1 MSDEFLMKGKVF
13 GEHRHKLVYPL
24 IAEIKYDEIRLHVK
38 RFPQVGAPGLA
49 SYIPEHVEFLS
60 YAGKPLCNLWH
71 WADQFFAFMVEQGVH
86 NLDMGVLVNG
96 NFNDAYRWCRSST
109 GFPQEKLDKK
119 TGKIAPALDESMVKF
134 FLFDCPDST
143 LPFCTDTATVDLEDR
158 RALRKHY
165 RDGMQE
171 CGIPVET
178 PQAYT
183 IPSEA
188 GLNALF
194 AIVREEG
201 YEGLMVKSRE
211 HTYQPGKRIDGW
223 LKMKPESEADG
234 KVVRINQAISIEGVP
249 LDRAGS
255 IDVEMEDGSIASPA
269 GIPHELGALLW
280 RHPYNYMG
288 HWLQFKY
295 MERDRAGGYRHPSFV
310 RFREDK

>member
-119 TGKIAPALDESMVKF
+119 TGKIAPALDVSMMQF
-134 FLFDCPDST
+134 YLFDWPDST
-143 LPFCTDTATVDLEDR
+143 EDFR
-158 RALRKHY
+158 HRIRQLDKASIYMR
-165 RDGMQE
+165 QF
-171 CGIPVET
+171 GIPVSRPTRYPCHDE
-178 PQAYT
+178 QELNELFVRVR
-183 IPSEA
+183 EA
-188 GLNALF
+188 GH
-194 AIVREEG
+194 
-201 YEGLMVKSRE
+201 EGLMVKSFE